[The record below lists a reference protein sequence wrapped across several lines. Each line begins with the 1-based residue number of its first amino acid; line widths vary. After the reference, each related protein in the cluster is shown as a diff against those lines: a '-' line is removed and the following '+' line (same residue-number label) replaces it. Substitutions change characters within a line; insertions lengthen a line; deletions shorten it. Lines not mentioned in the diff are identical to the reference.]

1 MFCFTVEAATYAWKQ
16 IMQSQRSPDISNDTT
31 YIRVLNHWLCHY
43 YFCDFMHIHVHIL
56 RLGVSVVWSSLT
68 IDCNAYP
75 LLDCIHRNNFFNF
88 QTAESDKNKKKTR
101 PKSKTYETVQLTPT
115 PTHPKK
121 IQQSCTLVLIN
132 I

>member
-1 MFCFTVEAATYAWKQ
+1 MFCFTVEAARYAWKQ

-56 RLGVSVVWSSLT
+56 RLGVSVVWSSLI

-88 QTAESDKNKKKTR
+88 HTTVRQKKNKKLDQNRK
-101 PKSKTYETVQLTPT
+101 PMKQYNSPLPPPT
-115 PTHPKK
+115 LKNVTILYTSTH
-121 IQQSCTLVLIN
+121 
-132 I
+132 

>member
-56 RLGVSVVWSSLT
+56 RLGVSVVWSSLI

-88 QTAESDKNKKKTR
+88 HTAESDKNKKKLDQNR
-101 PKSKTYETVQLTPT
+101 KPMKQYNSPLPPPT
-115 PTHPKK
+115 LKNPTILYTSTH
-121 IQQSCTLVLIN
+121 
-132 I
+132 